1 MILLKSL
8 FPRLIIIGALIL
20 AFNSSFA
27 QKRKVTVTSD
37 GSMKNLTRNGQQ
49 VIRYNDNVRISHEG
63 AIMYCDSA
71 YLLKKSDLIE
81 AFSHVVIVKEE
92 TKLYGDY
99 LFYDGNTSTGRIT
112 GKEVK
117 MVQKDATLT
126 TDIVHFNS
134 KNNSAYYTTGGVL
147 LNKDN
152 NLRSKRGYYY
162 SDKKKYFFSGN
173 VELESKDG
181 KVFTDSLVYGSETNI
196 ANFFGPTRIYN
207 EDNFVYCENG
217 WYDRENDQSNFS
229 KNAYIITKEQRI
241 YGQDIFYDKKN
252 KYSKIVG
259 QVAIFDS
266 TRNIT
271 IFGGKAN
278 YWDDKGEAEVTD
290 NPMIVLADNNDTLF
304 LKANILLLKTI
315 KDNSMP
321 DSLYRIMR
329 ALGAVKF
336 YKSDVQ
342 GLCDTLIYN
351 TKDSVISMISD
362 PVLWNDKNQITAN
375 FIKAYLTT
383 GNKIKQMEFEGNPM
397 MASKEEKLWFNQI
410 KGKSMIAK
418 FQNGKIHKLEVSG
431 NGQTVYFVRDKEVVV
446 TVNRVESSD
455 LTVTFKDNNP
465 SKILFK
471 TKPVST
477 LYPIGK
483 VDLEEVILKGF
494 QWHEILRPKS
504 KFDII
509 PEGVNVD
516 IMNQKTIPLRKL
528 VAE

>member
-1 MILLKSL
+1 MILPKDL
-8 FPRLIIIGALIL
+8 FPRLVIICAVIL

-27 QKRKVTVTSD
+27 QKKEIAVTSD
-37 GSMKNLTRNGQQ
+37 GSMKNVTRNGRQ
-49 VIRYNDNVRISHEG
+49 VIRYNDNVKISHEG
-63 AIMYCDSA
+63 ATMYCDSA
-71 YLLKKSDLIE
+71 YLLKKDGLVE
-81 AFSHVVIVKEE
+81 AFSHVKIVKDE
-92 TKLYGDY
+92 TTLYGDY
-99 LFYDGNTSTGRIT
+99 LYYNSNTSTGKIT
-112 GKEVK
+112 GREVK
-117 MVQKDATLT
+117 MIQKDATLT

-134 KNNSAYYTTGGVL
+134 KNNSAFYTTGGIL

-152 NLRSKRGYYY
+152 NLKSKRGYYY
-162 SDKKKYFFSGN
+162 SDKKKYYFSGN
-173 VELESKDG
+173 VELVSKDG
-181 KVFTDSLVYGSETNI
+181 KVLTDSLVYGSETNI

-229 KNAYIITKEQRI
+229 KNAYIITKEQKI

-290 NPMIVLADNNDTLF
+290 NPLIVLADNNDTLF

-329 ALGAVKF
+329 ALGAAKF

-342 GLCDTLIYN
+342 GLCDTLIYD
-351 TKDSVISMISD
+351 TKDSTISMISN

-375 FIKAYLTT
+375 FIKAFLTAE
-383 GNKIKQMEFEGNPM
+383 NKIKRMEFEGSPM
-397 MASKEEKLWFNQI
+397 MSSKEDKIWFNQI
-410 KGKSMIAK
+410 KGKSMVAK
-418 FQNGKIHKLEVSG
+418 FQNGKINKLDVTG
-431 NGQTVYFVRDKEVVV
+431 NGQTVYFVRDNGIVV

-455 LTVTFKDNNP
+455 LTVSFKNNNP
-465 SKILFK
+465 SRIIFK

-477 LYPIGK
+477 LYPISK
-483 VDLEEVILKGF
+483 VDMEDVVLKGF
-494 QWHEILRPKS
+494 KWLDDYRPKS
-504 KFDII
+504 KLDII
-509 PEGVNVD
+509 PKGVNID
-516 IMNQKTIPLRKL
+516 IMNQKPLVLRKM